1 MNRELASAGEMIRFG
16 EWAAFELPKERP
28 AIPAGAHTMNTE
40 RFLRKY
46 GILLIAAAAFTIY
59 TLLLSAYV
67 AARTEKA
74 VSERLEGEYQ
84 GKLMAW
90 QQELNREREEQ
101 EAAARITENITQR
114 EAEALARVLY
124 GVKDN
129 STDDLRTYA
138 WCVLNRADNP
148 AYPGTIEE
156 VIAQPQ
162 QWMAYSADNPVLENL
177 YQIAY
182 EEIRLWQSGAHRP
195 VSDEYVYMTWSP
207 SDIVLRDT
215 WKDGSGAHYW
225 RDSA

>member
-1 MNRELASAGEMIRFG
+1 MNNELASAGDMIRFG
-16 EWAAFELPKERP
+16 EWAAMDLPKERP
-28 AIPAGAHTMNTE
+28 ARPAGAHMMDRE

-59 TLLLSAYV
+59 TLLLAAYV
-67 AARTEKA
+67 AGRTEKR
-74 VSERLEGEYQ
+74 VTERLEGEYQ

-90 QQELNREREEQ
+90 QQELNREREQ
-101 EAAARITENITQR
+101 AEAAARITENVTQR

-129 STDDLRTYA
+129 STDDLKTYT
-138 WCVLNRADNP
+138 WCVLNRVDNP
-148 AYPGTIEE
+148 AFPSTIEE

-162 QWMAYSADNPVLENL
+162 QWMAYSEDNPVLENL
-177 YQIAY
+177 YAIAY
-182 EEIRLWQSGAHRP
+182 DEIKLWQSGAHRP

-207 SDIVLRDT
+207 SDIVLRDA

-225 RDSA
+225 RYGA